1 MQYSVTQALYD
12 WLHEK
17 RLIRAVA
24 REMAVSESTL
34 AAQLCPGRGAKLGAD
49 DMVPLFEAIR
59 RIGYGA
65 ELNGILYQYIGELK
79 GAANADVADQNLI
92 PHVLKLSRSLGIL
105 SECAGRISE
114 ISDEE
119 ELVRLC
125 TMLRTEVLPVVMK
138 MEGTVVSRLQSLR
151 KSKRKV
157 HVEVVMGAP
166 EWLPNS

>member
-1 MQYSVTQALYD
+1 MPYSVSEALYE

-34 AAQLCPGRGAKLGAD
+34 AAELSPERAAKLGAD
-49 DMVPLFEAIR
+49 ELVPLIDAIR

-65 ELNGILYQYIGELK
+65 ELNGILYQYIGQLK
-79 GAANADVADQNLI
+79 GAANADVADQDLI

-105 SECAGRISE
+105 SDCAGRISE

-138 MEGTVVSRLQSLR
+138 MEAAVNSRLQSLR
-151 KSKRKV
+151 KSQRKIRV
-157 HVEVVMGAP
+157 DVIIAP
-166 EWLPNS
+166 REWQTNS